1 MVHESSPRVQ
11 CEVRWERDGVQMF
24 VGAGEEG
31 WAAGEV
37 DCGEELQLVEWW
49 AN

>member
-1 MVHESSPRVQ
+1 
-11 CEVRWERDGVQMF
+11 MF

-37 DCGEELQLVEWW
+37 GCGGQLQLVEWW
-49 AN
+49 VN

>member
-1 MVHESSPRVQ
+1 M
-11 CEVRWERDGVQMF
+11 QMF

-37 DCGEELQLVEWW
+37 GCGEQSQLVGWW
-49 AN
+49 ATLIQSLQPSVVMQRK